1 MQSYNNEIVYFKTVD
16 LDKGNT
22 LYTFMMFFSLAGQV
36 TVTLRDGHNFTR
48 CEDVDFS
55 THMEQGSRP
64 VMDLIQTTGRRQ
76 GALTRS
82 HIVETDY
89 ANYAVRYTCEHEL
102 PNGACAPNKDH
113 LWILRKDSA
122 QFSLTDSQI
131 RGFMERLCISGAYI
145 ESPMGPQCPFEDNQ
159 K

>member
-1 MQSYNNEIVYFKTVD
+1 MILEKKYAIYIYDGV
-16 LDKGNT
+16 
-22 LYTFMMFFSLAGQV
+22 FSAGQV
-36 TVTLRDGHNFTR
+36 TVTLRDGHSFTR
-48 CEDVDFS
+48 CEGVNFS
-55 THMEQGSRP
+55 THMEQGTRP

-89 ANYAVRYTCEHEL
+89 DNYAVRYTCEHEL
-102 PNGACAPNKDH
+102 PNGTCAPDKDH
-113 LWILRKDSA
+113 LWILRKDNA

-131 RGFMERLCISGAYI
+131 RGFMKKLCISGAYI
-145 ESPMGPQCPFEDNQ
+145 ESPMGPQCPFEENQ

>member
-1 MQSYNNEIVYFKTVD
+1 MYFQTVD